1 MKVFSSARVIA
12 AFIMAF
18 SLLFMQ
24 LALASYACP
33 ELTVAKSVATAT
45 AALEMPGCTNMDM
58 NMEPPGLC
66 HAHCQAG
73 NQSADTPQVPS
84 VQPFVAAQLTMVLRV
99 ADVAVPCHACHME
112 EALLK
117 RSTAPPLAIRHCCFR
132 I

>member
-1 MKVFSSARVIA
+1 MIT
-12 AFIMAF
+12 IF
-18 SLLFMQ
+18 SLLFAQ

-33 ELTVAKSVATAT
+33 DLNVAKSVATAMDG
-45 AALEMPGCTNMDM
+45 AQMPGCANMDVDLKM
-58 NMEPPGLC
+58 DPPGLC

-99 ADVAVPCHACHME
+99 ADVAVPCQAFHME